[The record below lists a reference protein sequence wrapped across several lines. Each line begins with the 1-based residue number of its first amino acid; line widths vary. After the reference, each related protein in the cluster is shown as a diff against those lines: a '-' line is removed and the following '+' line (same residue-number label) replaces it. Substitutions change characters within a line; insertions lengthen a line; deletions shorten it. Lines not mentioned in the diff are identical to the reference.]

1 MSLEDL
7 FVFDFLR
14 GLGLGGR
21 DRGVW
26 RRGIEVLEGDSFG
39 IVDDLMG

>member
-7 FVFDFLR
+7 FVSDFLR
-14 GLGLGGR
+14 GRDLGGR
-21 DRGVW
+21 DLEVL
-26 RRGIEVLEGDSFG
+26 RRGIEVLEGDNFG